1 MKKCEKKIDL
11 NLISIQVSEMLGT
24 GRVKMI
30 LIRVYDY
37 ISNDYFYVAVLYC
50 ENSLSH
56 IHIYAHIKLPPELF
70 LYVI

>member
-1 MKKCEKKIDL
+1 MWKKKIDL
-11 NLISIQVSEMLGT
+11 NFISVQVSEMHGT

-30 LIRVYDY
+30 LIGVYDY

-56 IHIYAHIKLPPELF
+56 IHIYAHMKLPPESF
-70 LYVI
+70 LCVI

>member
-1 MKKCEKKIDL
+1 MH
-11 NLISIQVSEMLGT
+11 GT

-56 IHIYAHIKLPPELF
+56 IYIYAHMKLPPELF